1 MYARIFSRSAS
12 GSIGVAAI
20 ASAAIGR
27 PSAVQLG
34 GDDIQAPQ
42 DGHDVG
48 DQVILDDVREDLE
61 VDERRRAGPG
71 APGRLAAVGD
81 EVVAE
86 LSVGRLDR
94 RIELVSGRLEAAV

>member
-1 MYARIFSRSAS
+1 MYARICSRSRW

-34 GDDIQAPQ
+34 GDDVQAPQ
-42 DGHDVG
+42 DGHHVG
-48 DQVILDDVREDLE
+48 DQVVLDDVREDLE
-61 VDERRRAGPG
+61 VDERGGARPG
-71 APGRLAAVGD
+71 APGGLAAVGD

-86 LSVGRLDR
+86 LAVGRLDGR
-94 RIELVSGRLEAAV
+94 VQLVDGRLE